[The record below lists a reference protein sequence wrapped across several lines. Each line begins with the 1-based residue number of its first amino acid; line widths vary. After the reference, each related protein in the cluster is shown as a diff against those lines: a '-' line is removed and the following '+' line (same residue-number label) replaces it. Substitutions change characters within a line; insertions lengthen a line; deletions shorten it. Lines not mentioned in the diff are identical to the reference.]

1 MRMGEVNIGE
11 GNMGMGNMGMG
22 GNIGIVGVDV
32 ARMGE
37 GNMRMGVENV
47 WISMVSTGIGIGM
60 GNSGGYDKDQK
71 WEHGSEGRE
80 YGGGVSAG
88 VWSVSSVTVP
98 CLWQTATELA

>member
-1 MRMGEVNIGE
+1 MRGTYQWGK
-11 GNMGMGNMGMG
+11 GNMGMGN
-22 GNIGIVGVDV
+22 IGVGVDV
-32 ARMGE
+32 ARMGK

-71 WEHGSEGRE
+71 WEHGSKGRE
-80 YGGGVSAG
+80 YRGGVSAG